1 MNSKSHFSF
10 KHKLVDRNLNK
21 SFSLITRKFMTDPK
35 GKISGRHWL
44 TFTGI
49 ALGVMALLSVSS
61 VMNGFDQ
68 DMRQRIIG
76 TRAEIRL
83 ENTDASPLSDYVS
96 IINSLEKL
104 PYIKAA
110 SPVSRNELMLVK
122 ASAMAATICSGIDL
136 QKQQAVSPV
145 LTPVKQDLSQEDGH
159 WLQGIVSGAV
169 APADFANDGI
179 IIGADLAQS
188 IFATVGDTLQLISP
202 IGTIPTPLG
211 MLPKTRSLRVVGIF
225 IAGMPEYDRLYCYVP
240 LSVGQY
246 FSGYEN
252 MVDHIEIKTRNARQ
266 LFKTTA
272 TLKKTLPQYRIEN
285 WSSFDSSLYSAM
297 HFEKY
302 MMLVILGLMFIIASF
317 NMSGNI
323 YKTIVQKR
331 RAIGI
336 LKTIGYRDN
345 ELLTLFLRHG
355 LIIGLAGI
363 LTGIIASLI
372 LLTAQIKFGIIQL
385 PVGNMP
391 NLVLPVELRWSDYL
405 IIPLIAFAITFVSIY
420 LPARNASRINPIALI
435 REIV

>member
-1 MNSKSHFSF
+1 MSTDN
-10 KHKLVDRNLNK
+10 RPNQ
-21 SFSLITRKFMTDPK
+21 SFSLITRKFLTDPK

-49 ALGVMALLSVSS
+49 ALGVLALLSVSS

-96 IINSLEKL
+96 IISSLEKL

-145 LTPVKQDLSQEDGH
+145 LMPIKQDLSKEDGH
-159 WLQGIVSGAV
+159 WLQGIVSGAI
-169 APADFANDGI
+169 APEDFANDGI

-211 MLPKTRSLRVVGIF
+211 MLPKSRSLRVVGIF
-225 IAGMPEYDRLYCYVP
+225 IAGMPEYDRLYSYIP

-252 MVDHIEIKTRNARQ
+252 KIDHIEIKTRNAKQ

-272 TLKKTLPQYRIEN
+272 ILKKAMPQYRIEN

-363 LTGIIASLI
+363 FTGIIASLI
-372 LLTAQIKFGIIQL
+372 LLTVQMKFGIIQL

-391 NLVLPVELRWSDYL
+391 NLVLPVELRWADYL
-405 IIPLIAFAITFVSIY
+405 IIPFIAFAITFVSIY
-420 LPARNASRINPIALI
+420 LPARNASRINPIALM